1 MPVGHTY
8 NKPDSKMGSSS
19 SILADFGQVST
30 KDFFT
35 ATALSLSICGS
46 VVLAIW
52 MGWRMSAVA
61 GNWQKKTCIDDDRYG

>member
-1 MPVGHTY
+1 
-8 NKPDSKMGSSS
+8 MGSSS
-19 SILADFGQVST
+19 SIAGLTSPGQVST

-61 GNWQKKTCIDDDRYG
+61 GNWQKKTWIDDDRYG